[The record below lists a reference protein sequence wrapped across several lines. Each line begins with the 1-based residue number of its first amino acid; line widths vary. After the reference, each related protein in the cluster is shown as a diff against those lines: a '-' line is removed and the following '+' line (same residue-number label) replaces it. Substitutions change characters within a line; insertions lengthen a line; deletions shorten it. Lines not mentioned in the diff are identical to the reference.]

1 MVSHSEIYSL
11 LIVTTGELILLS
23 VKITLQSNDSFSIC
37 LREIFVWV
45 LTWAHATFHRIETTS
60 PFAVVPPRVIHRF
73 GVDHAFVGLLDL
85 LQLSFGFILLSLL
98 HFFKLSLNFF
108 IFSSIF
114 FSLEFLQLKDPLFG
128 QVRIMLSSFLMFR
141 VIFAFDHLNANFAA

>member
-23 VKITLQSNDSFSIC
+23 VKITLQSNNSFSIC

-60 PFAVVPPRVIHRF
+60 PFAVVPPGVIHRF
-73 GVDHAFVGLLDL
+73 GNYNAFILLLDL
-85 LQLSFGFILLSLL
+85 LQLSVSFILPSLL

-114 FSLEFLQLKDPLFG
+114 FYLEFLQLKDSLFG
-128 QVRIMLSSFLMFR
+128 QVRLMLSSALMFR
-141 VIFAFDHLNANFAA
+141 VILALDHLNADFAA